1 VSYVF
6 VLLDV
11 IFAVSMWLVVV
22 VVVVVVVIIIV
33 IAAAAAAAA
42 AAVIVINKSVKYSIT
57 VSCTQ
62 FSLLRIVHFAYEIRT
77 FCTITGL
84 QQPYAFYGSDPL
96 ELSGVLGM

>member
-1 VSYVF
+1 VPYVF

-11 IFAVSMWLVVV
+11 IFAMSMWLVVV
-22 VVVVVVVIIIV
+22 VVVVVVGGGGGS
-33 IAAAAAAAA
+33 AAAAV
-42 AAVIVINKSVKYSIT
+42 VIVINKSVKYSIT

-62 FSLLRIVHFAYEIRT
+62 FSLLRIVYFAYEIRT

-84 QQPYAFYGSDPL
+84 QRSYAFYGSDPL

>member
-22 VVVVVVVIIIV
+22 VVVVVVVVIV
-33 IAAAAAAAA
+33 IAAAAVVV
-42 AAVIVINKSVKYSIT
+42 VIVINKSVKYSIT

-77 FCTITGL
+77 FCTIT
-84 QQPYAFYGSDPL
+84 
-96 ELSGVLGM
+96 